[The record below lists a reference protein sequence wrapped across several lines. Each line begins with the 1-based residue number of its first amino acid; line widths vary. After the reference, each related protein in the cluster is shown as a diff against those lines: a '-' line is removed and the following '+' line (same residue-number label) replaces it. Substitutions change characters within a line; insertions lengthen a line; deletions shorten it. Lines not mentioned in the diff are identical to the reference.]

1 MLLHFS
7 YQRSSRVI
15 ELQQE
20 MLKVR
25 LLMMN
30 GGHPNFEPAHTKI
43 SGLALCEWIS
53 ENKKG

>member
-30 GGHPNFEPAHTKI
+30 GGHPNFEPAHTKN